1 MIKDEFTP
9 LSVMRFMSEKREI
22 IIIDEA
28 DSSNNIAKELALNGA
43 PEGTAIA
50 VKKQTQGRGRMG
62 RSFISLSENG
72 LYMSIIL
79 RPRISPDKC
88 VDITV
93 IGAVAVARAIER
105 LCAKKC
111 AIKWVNDIYIGEK
124 KVCGI
129 LTEASIRDGLVDYA
143 VIGIGVNIA
152 PPDGGFDEEIS
163 HIACAMLED
172 TAPTDIKS
180 RLLAEITD
188 SFFEIY
194 KELGTG
200 SYMEE
205 YRNRSNIIGKTVDV
219 YRGDEI
225 VSGVC
230 VDIDKNAN
238 LVVKT
243 DTGTRIFGSGD
254 ARVRKNEK

>member
-9 LSVMRFMSEKREI
+9 LSVSRYLSQKREV

-28 DSSNNIAKELALNGA
+28 DSSNNIAKELARGGA
-43 PEGTAIA
+43 PEGTVVA

-62 RSFISLSENG
+62 RSFISSSENG
-72 LYMSIIL
+72 LYMSVIL
-79 RPRISPDKC
+79 RPLIPPDKC

-93 IGAVAVARAIER
+93 IGAVAVVRAIEK
-105 LCAKKC
+105 LCPKKC
-111 AIKWVNDIYIGEK
+111 SVKWVNDIYIDEK

-129 LTEASIRDGLVDYA
+129 LTEASIKDGAVDYA
-143 VIGIGVNIA
+143 VIGIGVNIT
-152 PPDGGFDEEIS
+152 PPEGGFSSEIS
-163 HIACAMLED
+163 DIACAMFD
-172 TAPTDIKS
+172 NDAPSDIKS
-180 RLLAEITD
+180 KLMAEIIDT
-188 SFFEIY
+188 FFEIY
-194 KELGTG
+194 KELGAG

-205 YRNRSNIIGKTVDV
+205 YRRRSNIIGRYVDV
-219 YRGDEI
+219 YRGNET

-230 VDIDKNAN
+230 VDIDQNAN

-243 DTGTRIFGSGD
+243 DTGTRFFGSGD